1 MKQFLVSY
9 DICEPRRLQRI
20 HKLLKAWGIPLQ
32 KSVFIVDSSRDIV
45 QLKQLLLET
54 MDQSED
60 DIRLYPIFTESLVWE
75 WEDKSILEGILL
87 C

>member
-9 DICEPRRLQRI
+9 DIREPRRLQRI
-20 HKLLKAWGIPLQ
+20 HKLLKAWGLPLQ
-32 KSVFIVDSSRDIV
+32 KSVFIVDGSRDIE

-54 MDQSED
+54 MDRKQD